1 MSTSR
6 NSVINL
12 AVQREGNTSCLAQS
26 IPTTGP
32 ICSLWGL
39 LASLHLSPNWTSQ
52 HVHLSPFCPLT
63 CCQPLSDIQW
73 NIRGNEFCVS
83 VLSGSFAIQA
93 GWWAWCSHRKSAD
106 QAGRGFL
113 FPGIVATCMLSR
125 SQVAWSWVVRG
136 TGLSEMSCS
145 QQARHDRRGSWSPGH
160 SLQESHRRCHIPGE
174 KMGRV

>member
-1 MSTSR
+1 MMDLRWLSISQCPLLETVS
-6 NSVINL
+6 SAQLYKGKETPHALLSLSPPL
-12 AVQREGNTSCLAQS
+12 APFAPSGVCWPRC
-26 IPTTGP
+26 
-32 ICSLWGL
+32 IC
-39 LASLHLSPNWTSQ
+39 LSPNWTSQ
-52 HVHLSPFCPLT
+52 HVHLSPLCPLT
-63 CCQPLSDIQW
+63 GCQPLSDIQW

-113 FPGIVATCMLSR
+113 FPGIVATGMLSR
-125 SQVAWSWVVRG
+125 SQVACSWVVRG

-160 SLQESHRRCHIPGE
+160 SLQESH
-174 KMGRV
+174 